1 MWLSGVFANE
11 LLMRRNREKNKTIDA
26 KHFGVAVQGSINCV
40 NNNNVHFPYVKAL
53 KSHATKLKVENKKV
67 FNFSKVYYFVTINTY

>member
-1 MWLSGVFANE
+1 M
-11 LLMRRNREKNKTIDA
+11 
-26 KHFGVAVQGSINCV
+26 

-67 FNFSKVYYFVTINTY
+67 FNFSKVYYFVTINTYWNIGISNFEN